1 MKRSTFRTFNT
12 IEISLFKVRT
22 QRLFSPFF
30 NDLQRFYYPKPTNQ
44 PNNNQRYLRLIL
56 MTFSIA
62 PCKGDR
68 KAALDSKFHAVNAVF
83 QVLDSGSLSVKLG
96 VWNPIVNGIPDSLS
110 FIPNSKAQDS

>member
-1 MKRSTFRTFNT
+1 MLIF
-12 IEISLFKVRT
+12 LVRG
-22 QRLFSPFF
+22 S
-30 NDLQRFYYPKPTNQ
+30 
-44 PNNNQRYLRLIL
+44 
-56 MTFSIA
+56 
-62 PCKGDR
+62 